1 MAVKPA
7 SQWASNWSGSS
18 AKASGNYVAGIQAYS
33 GDWASAT
40 VAAQGLM
47 LQNVTQAIQ
56 NGRWSTGVQRAGTTK
71 WKQMSE
77 QKSTNYVTGFSAGGN
92 NYAAAAA
99 KLQPFLSSAV
109 AALPARGDI
118 NQNLQRS
125 AALAL
130 ALHQQRGNF
139 KA

>member
-1 MAVKPA
+1 
-7 SQWASNWSGSS
+7 
-18 AKASGNYVAGIQAYS
+18 
-33 GDWASAT
+33 
-40 VAAQGLM
+40 M
-47 LQNVTQAIQ
+47 LQNVTQAVQ
-56 NGRWSTGVQRAGTTK
+56 SGRWSSGVQRAGTTK

-92 NYAAAAA
+92 NYASAAA
-99 KLQPFLSSAV
+99 KLQPFLASAV

-118 NQNLQRS
+118 NQNLTRS
-125 AALAL
+125 AALAM